1 MFGLLLTSQHPTC
14 IKTIQTASVEQLG
27 DWLNYLIDQLML
39 PFQRKHPVWAL
50 SGKLYTTNKKTSR
63 HWFLDSE
70 PCSLKPRSALPVDF
84 LWPLQQTVIC
94 FSLQRR
100 PRSSR
105 LSVEKQWSLCP
116 VVHILQRAAE
126 KGGATASQGQGRVTN
141 TPVMNERCDRGEDLS
156 EVLSPT
162 HSGRSAGLVLPPHG
176 TRTPLMSSPE
186 GWWWQTSDRHEIH
199 SQQQQLG
206 FSSPSSHPPA
216 RGSRELCKTATSV

>member
-1 MFGLLLTSQHPTC
+1 MANYTPQTKKLPDIDFWTQNLVLSNLGLLFQWTS
-14 IKTIQTASVEQLG
+14 SER
-27 DWLNYLIDQLML
+27 
-39 PFQRKHPVWAL
+39 F
-50 SGKLYTTNKKTSR
+50 SKL
-63 HWFLDSE
+63 
-70 PCSLKPRSALPVDF
+70 
-84 LWPLQQTVIC
+84 IC
-94 FSLQRR
+94 FSLRRR

-116 VVHILQRAAE
+116 VVHILERAAE

-186 GWWWQTSDRHEIH
+186 GWW
-199 SQQQQLG
+199 
-206 FSSPSSHPPA
+206 
-216 RGSRELCKTATSV
+216 